1 MSDKTTQETV
11 NEIQAQVGEPIK
23 VRDANWIRLMQEG
36 VIISLHIRRW
46 RAETQLKQTDLGIN
60 LDKKSADLLMRLGSK
75 ALMPSEYIQEAKSI
89 DSGARSWLASKTIK
103 THYGQFCPVTAYQDI
118 REG

>member
-11 NEIQAQVGEPIK
+11 TEIQAQVGETIK
-23 VRDANWIRLMQEG
+23 VKDANWIRLMQEG
-36 VIISLHIRRW
+36 VIINLHIRRW

-75 ALMPSEYIQEAKSI
+75 ALMPSEYIQEAKVPIVST
-89 DSGARSWLASKTIK
+89 R
-103 THYGQFCPVTAYQDI
+103 Q
-118 REG
+118 